1 MKNLIFIVILCLI
14 NCEAI
19 FSSDYRMISQLNMIG
34 DYKDADI
41 QQNNDMF
48 NNNESDS
55 LKIEESFESLTMD
68 DLEKLTKDKLSERV
82 DNSSKIE
89 TELLPLSIGR
99 IVKELKLF
107 GIYSDSI
114 SQPELDLFVRK
125 EIDSLTSLESVEPL
139 HNLTELYRKYSFKDI
154 PCIKLYLFDNPP
166 TPIPKDMYIG
176 VLFNTC
182 DSTIYIFG
190 DGATRFSKL
199 IRKYLPE
206 IINKNKLIDL
216 INLYLNTLTIP
227 NPYYILADS
236 KDYKVIWNTAIEN
249 EVVPAIS
256 DTLKI
261 LSELD
266 IKSIKKSIWGIDF
279 YERNK
284 KKTRYFNI
292 GLSTW
297 EYMTGT
303 IESWN
308 FKISDN
314 IFEEGHRFTKYLE
327 KGPNLILLRKF

>member
-1 MKNLIFIVILCLI
+1 
-14 NCEAI
+14 
-19 FSSDYRMISQLNMIG
+19 
-34 DYKDADI
+34 
-41 QQNNDMF
+41 
-48 NNNESDS
+48 
-55 LKIEESFESLTMD
+55 
-68 DLEKLTKDKLSERV
+68 
-82 DNSSKIE
+82 
-89 TELLPLSIGR
+89 
-99 IVKELKLF
+99 
-107 GIYSDSI
+107 
-114 SQPELDLFVRK
+114 
-125 EIDSLTSLESVEPL
+125 
-139 HNLTELYRKYSFKDI
+139 
-154 PCIKLYLFDNPP
+154 
-166 TPIPKDMYIG
+166 
-176 VLFNTC
+176 FNTC